1 MRGYLVDTNV
11 LSELRR
17 PAPSASVLGWVAAT
31 PAELL
36 FLSVLTMAE
45 LSRGAELLRR
55 KDARAA
61 IALDD
66 WIAEVRVDFDERIFS
81 VDRKVAECWAR
92 LSPQQP
98 LPVIDMLLAATAIVH
113 DLTVVTRNAEDFER
127 SGVRVLNP
135 FDR

>member
-36 FLSVLTMAE
+36 FLSVLTMAD

-66 WIAEVRVDFDERIFS
+66 WIAEVRVGFAERIFS
-81 VDRKVAECWAR
+81 VDHKVAECWAR

-98 LPVIDMLLAATAIVH
+98 LPVIDGLLAATASVH
-113 DLTVVTRNAEDFER
+113 DLTVVTRNAGDFER
-127 SGVRVLNP
+127 SGVRGLNP
-135 FDR
+135 FDL